1 MACLL
6 PDLVERLHAGE
17 AFRVAVFRSVRADQ
31 GHEHN
36 VSNFTKGAESSG
48 SHSGS
53 GRRAHALISSKNV
66 SSAGSSQCCSVAVLC
81 PPRRPAIVFVLNRSV
96 VDLHACSRRSVKTL
110 FAGLTAQ
117 IFASADAREWGMA
130 GKRHFKRTHVRKHRT
145 QCVARR
151 AINKRPQ

>member
-17 AFRVAVFRSVRADQ
+17 AFRVAFFRSVRADQ

-36 VSNFTKGAESSG
+36 VSNLTKGAESSG

-53 GRRAHALISSKNV
+53 GRRAHALI
-66 SSAGSSQCCSVAVLC
+66 
-81 PPRRPAIVFVLNRSV
+81 
-96 VDLHACSRRSVKTL
+96 RSVKTL